1 VHAASSL
8 GRPMGTASVAV
19 GANRHMESF
28 DLAVELR
35 RSNPDLAM
43 FHRVA
48 IEELFEKREGFS
60 P

>member
-1 VHAASSL
+1 
-8 GRPMGTASVAV
+8 MGTASVAV